1 MGFDRY
7 STLLKLKLQDGGHS
21 FKLNAT
27 TPDTPANDLQQ
38 SDGQNYGLQPVAPG
52 NPRAR

>member
-27 TPDTPANDLQQ
+27 TPGATANDVQQ
-38 SDGQNYGLQPVAPG
+38 GDGQNYGLQPVGPG